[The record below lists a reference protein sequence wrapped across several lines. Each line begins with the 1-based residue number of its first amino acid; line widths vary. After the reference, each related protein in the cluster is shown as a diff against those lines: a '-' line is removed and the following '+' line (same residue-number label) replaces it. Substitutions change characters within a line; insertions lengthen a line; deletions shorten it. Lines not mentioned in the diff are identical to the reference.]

1 MRRGFLAESPQKA
14 IFTGCYVCIFQTDCC
29 RRQELRRGAD
39 TTGMKH
45 EPQSAEWSQAATQPC
60 KEGVR
65 SPDVPRRDV
74 YEGAVLTTCAQR
86 RRLMWT
92 CQSCKGVC
100 TQTNDAKANISAQ
113 ARFACWNHFKAGLIN
128 IHAENCYCCLWLH
141 H

>member
-60 KEGVR
+60 KESVR
-65 SPDVPRRDV
+65 SPDVPRRDI
-74 YEGAVLTTCAQR
+74 YEGAVLTTRAQR
-86 RRLMWT
+86 RRRSLNVDVSEL
-92 CQSCKGVC
+92 Q
-100 TQTNDAKANISAQ
+100 
-113 ARFACWNHFKAGLIN
+113 RR
-128 IHAENCYCCLWLH
+128 LH
-141 H
+141 PNRRRES